1 MSKEQAIEVTI
12 PESLNMDGLELRGNY
27 RFIGYRQDILHA
39 LERKHVA
46 AYIVTA
52 LLRWLK
58 PKREDLIRIIK
69 RRAENKLPPLTETEL
84 EIWIHMSFEEF
95 ADEFDGLFSH
105 NTIKDTILYL
115 INKGVI
121 QQRKNPNPKF
131 RDYEYQLMLPVLR
144 ELLRSLPANPAH
156 RPRDNRNRK
165 GNQSPKLVTPPEM
178 VTSPNLANE
187 SPKLVDES
195 PKLAKHYTESTQID
209 HIDNTERKNGSS
221 SEASS
226 NHPSTPSQ
234 SSSEVLFTEEE
245 MQVLAIAKKL
255 KLSYLRKNEKNKAHC
270 SKLVSEGVI
279 TLEQMKSLMQFCKQ
293 RPYLKGRDLNL
304 GNLAGELDSWL
315 QLQSQAMSDQTK
327 ISFLASDETS
337 DQNLE
342 KLQARIAAKQKE
354 RVKA

>member
-1 MSKEQAIEVTI
+1 
-12 PESLNMDGLELRGNY
+12 
-27 RFIGYRQDILHA
+27 
-39 LERKHVA
+39 
-46 AYIVTA
+46 
-52 LLRWLK
+52 
-58 PKREDLIRIIK
+58 
-69 RRAENKLPPLTETEL
+69 
-84 EIWIHMSFEEF
+84 MSFEEF